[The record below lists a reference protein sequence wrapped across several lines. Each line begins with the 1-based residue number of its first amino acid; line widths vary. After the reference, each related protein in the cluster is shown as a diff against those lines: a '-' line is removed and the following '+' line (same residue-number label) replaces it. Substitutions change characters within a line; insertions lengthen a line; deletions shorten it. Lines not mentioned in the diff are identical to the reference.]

1 MTSGPAEFG
10 TSQPEVAE
18 EDTHPGRMRSLGTRT
33 MRWSNVS
40 KKEPVHMEMTGMEE
54 MLILMRGLGGD
65 DVEELARRGGKQ
77 VGHRPG

>member
-1 MTSGPAEFG
+1 M
-10 TSQPEVAE
+10 
-18 EDTHPGRMRSLGTRT
+18 
-33 MRWSNVS
+33 S